1 MSVLIETVTEPTAE
15 VVAAFARLL
24 PQLSGSAGPLDA
36 AGLGRVLAAEAVTVL
51 AARLDGVIAGTL
63 TLVVVP
69 LPTGVRAHVED
80 VVVDG
85 AARGHGI
92 GAHLVDRALALAAE
106 AGARTVDLTSRPSRE
121 AATRLYERA
130 GFVRRDTAVLRHP
143 LTADAPAAP
152 RG

>member
-15 VVAAFARLL
+15 AVAAFARLL
-24 PQLSGSAGPLDA
+24 PQLSGSAAPLDA
-36 AGLGRVLAAEAVTVL
+36 RAFGRVLAAEAVTVL
-51 AARLDGVIAGTL
+51 AARLDGEIAGTL
-63 TLVVVP
+63 TLVVTP
-69 LPTGVRAHVED
+69 LPTGVRAHIED

-92 GAHLVDRALALAAE
+92 GAQLVDRALVLAAE

-143 LTADAPAAP
+143 LTAAGSAD
-152 RG
+152 